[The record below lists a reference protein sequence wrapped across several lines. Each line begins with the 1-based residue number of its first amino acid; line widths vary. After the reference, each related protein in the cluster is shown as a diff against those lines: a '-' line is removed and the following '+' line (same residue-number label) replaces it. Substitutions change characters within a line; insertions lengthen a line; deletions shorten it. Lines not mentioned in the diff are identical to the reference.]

1 MAITIKSQE
10 EIEKMRIAGQL
21 AADVLEMI
29 APHVKAGV
37 STDEL
42 NTLCADYTEKSD
54 KTRYL
59 LHLTTITF
67 QSLFVLRLIM
77 LFVMVYLMIQY

>member
-10 EIEKMRIAGQL
+10 EIAKMRIAGQL

-42 NTLCADYTEKSD
+42 N
-54 KTRYL
+54 
-59 LHLTTITF
+59 
-67 QSLFVLRLIM
+67 SL
-77 LFVMVYLMIQY
+77 